1 MPKWFAREV
10 PTIGVAGISVA
21 GSFFAA
27 GAEAFFAAAR
37 APVGKRASGK
47 TTAVRVR
54 AGAGAFFA
62 GASGFLAGSV
72 GLSFGVV
79 GALSS

>member
-1 MPKWFAREV
+1 MPKWFAREA
-10 PTIGVAGISVA
+10 TIGVAGISVA

-47 TTAVRVR
+47 TAVRVR

-79 GALSS
+79 GALSL